1 MLQKFLCDTVP
12 PHNQG
17 RSGKTKALQEER
29 SVREVAEVGKDVI
42 ATQAEVVQVQ
52 KPVEKHQSQV
62 LEEEGSKY
70 LGHTGHHVPEVQQ
83 SLMEVEPFW
92 GNDTTHCIPLHRN
105 SIAPF

>member
-1 MLQKFLCDTVP
+1 M
-12 PHNQG
+12 
-17 RSGKTKALQEER
+17 
-29 SVREVAEVGKDVI
+29 REVAQVGKDVI

-70 LGHTGHHVPEVQQ
+70 FGHTGHHVPEVQQ

-92 GNDTTHCIPLHRN
+92 GNDTTHCIPLRRKP
-105 SIAPF
+105 IALF